1 MSDVFPLLSA
11 ARAEIWVSGGIAV
24 LTALVLT
31 PLVAHTARAYGLV
44 DRPTSSRWHDRPVAL
59 VGGIAIATAI
69 GASVLVSSVLGAGI
83 LTGNEVS
90 YPWPVWAGAGLL
102 FGLGMADDLLDV
114 RPEAKVLVQV
124 VATAAVL
131 QGGYEFWRGGPGW
144 ASVPLTFLW
153 VIGVTNAFNLIDG
166 IDGLAAS
173 VAAITG
179 STLLLVGLAVGHR
192 GLAIV
197 MAAVIGAA
205 VGFLAHNA
213 PPASV
218 FMGDCGSLPLGYL
231 LAVGALDIQGGGGP
245 VVGTLVPIAV
255 LAVPIFDTTFV
266 TATRVVRGQPVAEGG
281 TDHVH
286 HRLIR
291 LGASEKQALAI
302 LAVASAGFGGLAL
315 SALWMSASLVVASA
329 ALCLVMAGVFG
340 AYLATIPEEKKAE
353 APTSP
358 SGMTERVGALMRRFF
373 GGVSWKSV
381 AGVLADLLVV
391 SAAFIIALHL
401 RHGGTPPSEWTTLME
416 RALPGIVAAKLLI
429 FHVFGLY
436 DGIWRHAGT
445 PEIVR
450 LASASIVASLVV
462 GTGLSVV
469 KELQAEA
476 ISVFILDGLIT
487 TIGIGGSRFA
497 FRALRQ
503 YVVAHQG
510 KGRKVL
516 LYGSGPSSILAVRY
530 LRQRSGPDRTVVGM
544 LDDDPSRHGHRLQG
558 TEVLGS
564 LSDLPR
570 LCSAHDVEEVIVPVP
585 AVSKETRRRVLG
597 QSRAAGVECK
607 YFSAELQVPPE
618 GEPRS
623 SAESEEATTSRL
635 R

>member
-1 MSDVFPLLSA
+1 MSDVFSLLSA
-11 ARAEIWVSGGIAV
+11 AHAEIWVSGGIAV
-24 LTALVLT
+24 LTTLAFT
-31 PLVAHTARAYGLV
+31 PLVAHVARAYGLI
-44 DRPTSSRWHDRPVAL
+44 DRPSSGRWHDRPVAL
-59 VGGIAIATAI
+59 LGGIAIATAI
-69 GASVLVSSVLGAGI
+69 GAGILGASVLGAGV

-102 FGLGMADDLLDV
+102 FVLGMSDDLLDA

-173 VAAITG
+173 VAGITG
-179 STLLLVGLAVGHR
+179 STLLLMGLAVGHV

-197 MAAVIGAA
+197 MAAVMGAA
-205 VGFLAHNA
+205 VGFLAYNA

-231 LAVGALDIQGGGGP
+231 LAVGALDVQGGGGP
-245 VVGTLVPIAV
+245 VVGTLAPIAV

-266 TATRVVRGQPVAEGG
+266 TATRLIRGQPVAEGG

-291 LGASEKQALAI
+291 LGASEKQVLTV

-329 ALCLVMAGVFG
+329 ALCLVMAGVLG
-340 AYLATIPEEKKAE
+340 AYLATIPEGERAE

-358 SGMTERVGALMRRFF
+358 SSTTERITERIGALMRRFF

-401 RHGGTPPSEWTTLME
+401 RHGGTPPSEWTILME
-416 RALPGIVAAKLLI
+416 RALPGIVTAKLLI
-429 FHVFGLY
+429 FHAFGLY

-445 PEIVR
+445 PEIAR
-450 LASASIVASLVV
+450 LAGASIVASLVV

-469 KELQAEA
+469 AELQAEA
-476 ISVFILDGLIT
+476 ISVFILDGLVT

-503 YVVAHQG
+503 YVVSHQG

-516 LYGSGPSSILAVRY
+516 LYGSGASSILAVRY

-570 LCSAHDVEEVIVPVP
+570 LCSAHDVKEVIVPVS

-607 YFSAELQVPPE
+607 YFSAELQAPTE
-618 GEPRS
+618 GEPKS
-623 SAESEEATTSRL
+623 TFGCP
-635 R
+635 